1 MLEIIGF
8 AASTTFFVSFIGF
21 VSFTIA
27 FFTDDDPY
35 LFRKMESDNWCA
47 HMCFAYFM
55 AVSLIIILFVLP

>member
-1 MLEIIGF
+1 MIEIIGF
-8 AASTTFFVSFIGF
+8 AASTTLFVSFIGF
-21 VSFTIA
+21 VIFTVA

-55 AVSLIIILFVLP
+55 AVSLVIILFVLP